1 MVAGTDRWMFAAK
14 SKTLAQVRT
23 SKPQNI
29 GRTRMLLLLKKREGT
44 RKGMPL
50 QFAVLRYGRSAGCS
64 SASDCSIALRMEL
77 MVDAVVGLLRPRAR
91 PPPRPTSSATM
102 PTRMGTHTGVPPAP
116 LEVVLDGVVLLLVA
130 VAVAD
135 GFPAFVFTM
144 KANAPAGA
152 FAFIVN
158 TKAGNPSATATATS
172 NSTTPSNTTSS
183 GAGGTPVWVPI
194 LVGIVALLVGLGG
207 GLALGRSRPTTASTI
222 SSMRRAIEQSE
233 ADEQPAER
241 P

>member
-144 KANAPAGA
+144 KANAPASGSPSSA
-152 FAFIVN
+152 ETVIQGKTDDQFRLVASGLIGREMSRGCF
-158 TKAGNPSATATATS
+158 KAS
-172 NSTTPSNTTSS
+172 
-183 GAGGTPVWVPI
+183 
-194 LVGIVALLVGLGG
+194 VALAWLV
-207 GLALGRSRPTTASTI
+207 RS
-222 SSMRRAIEQSE
+222 
-233 ADEQPAER
+233 
-241 P
+241 